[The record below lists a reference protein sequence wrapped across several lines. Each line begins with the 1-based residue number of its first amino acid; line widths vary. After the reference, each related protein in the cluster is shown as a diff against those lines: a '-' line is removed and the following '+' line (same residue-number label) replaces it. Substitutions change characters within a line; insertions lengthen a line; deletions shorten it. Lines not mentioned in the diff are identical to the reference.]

1 MAKEYLSQK
10 GIPYTD
16 YDVTSDSKALE
27 EMVKL
32 SGSRSVP
39 VIVACNDVMVGFDK
53 TRLDQLLSCVIQRT
67 EV

>member
-27 EMVKL
+27 EMVKI
-32 SGSRSVP
+32 SGSRAVP
-39 VIVACNDVMVGFDK
+39 VIAACNEVLIGFDK
-53 TRLDQLLSCVIQRT
+53 SRLDQMLSCIVQRT
-67 EV
+67 EI

>member
-16 YDVTSDSKALE
+16 YDVTSDSKALD

-32 SGSRSVP
+32 SGARSVP

-53 TRLDQLLSCVIQRT
+53 TRLDQLVSCVVQRT

>member
-10 GIPYTD
+10 GIQYTD
-16 YDVTSDSKALE
+16 YDVAQDPKALD

-32 SGSRSVP
+32 SGARSVP
-39 VIVACNDVMVGFDK
+39 VIAACGEVMVGFDK
-53 TRLDQLLSCVIQRT
+53 SRIDQMLSCITQRT